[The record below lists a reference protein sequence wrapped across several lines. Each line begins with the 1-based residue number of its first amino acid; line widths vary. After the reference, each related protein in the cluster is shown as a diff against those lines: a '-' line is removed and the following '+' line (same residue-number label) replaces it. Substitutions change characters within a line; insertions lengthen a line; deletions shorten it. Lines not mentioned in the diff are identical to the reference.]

1 MTETVKM
8 AFELKGVKLD
18 IDKIL
23 PIRKMTPA
31 LRSSKKYKSIAAS
44 VKEVGI
50 IEPLIVYPQNK
61 KKGVYT
67 LLDGHLRLDVLKE
80 MEVPNVD
87 CLIATDDETVTYN
100 YQKNQLSTIQ
110 EHFMI
115 MKALE
120 NGVSEEKIAKAL
132 DVDVNKIKQG
142 RNLLHGICPEAVE
155 LLKEKRIHSKALR
168 LFKKVTPIRQIE
180 MAELMVAADI
190 YTFPYAA
197 ALYAATP
204 PDQVLE
210 KEKELKGVSA
220 EDVARMEREMEQLE
234 KDYKLYEDS
243 YGQNVLNLVLARG
256 YLLKLLG
263 NAKVVRFLTK
273 NNPEILS
280 EFQSIAEAASLE
292 I

>member
-1 MTETVKM
+1 MNKSVKT
-8 AFELKGVKLD
+8 AFELKGIKLA
-18 IDKIL
+18 IEKIL
-23 PIRKMTPA
+23 PIKKVAPA
-31 LRSSKKYKSIAAS
+31 LRVSIKYKTIAAS

-61 KKGVYT
+61 KKGLYT

-80 MEVPNVD
+80 MKVKKVD

-100 YQKNQLSTIQ
+100 HKVNRLSTIQ

-120 NGVSEEKIAKAL
+120 NGVAEDKIAKTL
-132 DVDVNKIKQG
+132 NVDVAKIKQN

-155 LLKEKRIHSKALR
+155 MLKEKPIFSKALR
-168 LFKKVTPIRQIE
+168 LFKKVTAIRQIE

-190 YTFPYAA
+190 YTYPYAS
-197 ALYAATP
+197 ALFAATP
-204 PDQVLE
+204 PKQLLD

-220 EDVARMEREMEQLE
+220 DDVARMEREMEQLE

-263 NAKVVRFLTK
+263 NSKVVRFLTK
-273 NNPEILS
+273 NNPEILN
-280 EFQSIAEAASLE
+280 EFQNIAEAISLE
-292 I
+292 T

>member
-1 MTETVKM
+1 MTETVKV
-8 AFELKGVKLD
+8 AFELKGVSLAV
-18 IDKIL
+18 DKIL
-23 PIRKMTPA
+23 PIKKVTPA
-31 LRSSKKYKSIAAS
+31 LRASIKYKTIVAS
-44 VKEVGI
+44 VNEVGI

-67 LLDGHLRLDVLKE
+67 LLDGHLRLDVLRQMK
-80 MEVPNVD
+80 VSKVD

-100 YQKNQLSTIQ
+100 HQVNRLSTIQ

-120 NGVSEEKIAKAL
+120 NGVAEDKIAKAL
-132 DVDVNKIKQG
+132 NVDVTKIKQS
-142 RNLLHGICPEAVE
+142 RNLLHGICPEAVDF
-155 LLKEKRIHSKALR
+155 LKDKPIRSKALR

-204 PDQVLE
+204 PDQLLD

-220 EDVARMEREMEQLE
+220 EDVARMEHEMDQLE

-256 YLLKLLG
+256 YLMKLLG
-263 NAKVVRFLTK
+263 NPKAVRFLTK
-273 NNPEILS
+273 NHPEFLS
-280 EFQSIAEAASLE
+280 EFQSIAEATSLE
-292 I
+292 N